1 MRSDE
6 HENSGPRKKEAA
18 MGRCICV
25 CDADYGI
32 TCNRESRSGDGI
44 SDFDLQ
50 MAKGEGNDIIGEVI
64 KWIGDEGR
72 WRSPSGEESW
82 PSSDL
87 LISPVERMK
96 RDKGNDCTPLAKP
109 AAGRL
114 IIGTIALLTA
124 STSSEDP
131 VVGGNTYMTY
141 LITTWT
147 NIPELN
153 GTEISLRRRFKD
165 FVTLSDR
172 LFDSYREFFFR

>member
-6 HENSGPRKKEAA
+6 RVGVFVFVMPTMGLSVIVSHEVE
-18 MGRCICV
+18 MGFQ
-25 CDADYGI
+25 
-32 TCNRESRSGDGI
+32 I
-44 SDFDLQ
+44 S
-50 MAKGEGNDIIGEVI
+50 IY
-64 KWIGDEGR
+64 R
-72 WRSPSGEESW
+72 WRRG
-82 PSSDL
+82 
-87 LISPVERMK
+87 K
-96 RDKGNDCTPLAKP
+96 AKP

-172 LFDSYREFFFR
+172 LSDSYREFFFR